1 MKANKYVEGN
11 IYNVDAYKAIKEIP
25 DNSIDLIIIDPP
37 YKIDLRKGGGVYG
50 RERQKFR
57 DEIATLSEG
66 IKPEILDDICRV
78 MKKIN
83 IYIFCNK
90 EQIFE
95 YLYYFFA
102 LKGCSFD
109 VLTWHKL
116 HPIPACNN
124 KYLPDTEYIL
134 FFREK
139 GVKLHG
145 NYYTKSKYY
154 ITEKNVKDKKLYGHP
169 TIKPLQIIKNLISNS
184 SLEGDIVADFFIGS
198 GTTAVASQQL
208 NRKYIGFEINP
219 TYFQTAKNR
228 IKNMTNQEVLEF
240 EK

>member
-50 RERQKFR
+50 RDRQKFR
-57 DEIATLSEG
+57 NEIATLSEG

-90 EQIFE
+90 EQIFD
-95 YLYYFFA
+95 YLYYFFV
-102 LKGCSFD
+102 LKKCGFD

-116 HPIPACNN
+116 HPIPACSN

-139 GVKLHG
+139 GVL
-145 NYYTKSKYY
+145 NYGYEYNIY
-154 ITEKNVKDKKLYGHP
+154 C
-169 TIKPLQIIKNLISNS
+169 
-184 SLEGDIVADFFIGS
+184 
-198 GTTAVASQQL
+198 
-208 NRKYIGFEINP
+208 
-219 TYFQTAKNR
+219 
-228 IKNMTNQEVLEF
+228 
-240 EK
+240 